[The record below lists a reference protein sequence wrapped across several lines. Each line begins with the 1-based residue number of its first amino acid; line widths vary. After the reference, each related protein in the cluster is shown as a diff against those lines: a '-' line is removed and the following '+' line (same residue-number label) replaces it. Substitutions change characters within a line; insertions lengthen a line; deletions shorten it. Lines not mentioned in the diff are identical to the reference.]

1 MRVNV
6 DKKGTI
12 HISDFSPLQAYKI
25 AIKLEEGGIAFY
37 RDLGRQ
43 LKDEEARREIGFM
56 IRQEEDHLKTFK
68 AMLAEAKSSLDDAFE
83 EDDIVDHLKT
93 HIFDAS
99 VEKDVADRAD
109 HRHTTLEEALN
120 MERRSVVFYQG
131 CLDQTTDTA
140 ARKAFS
146 RIIEEEKAHQA
157 KFASLLRVK
166 CLNSGDGC
174 LL

>member
-1 MRVNV
+1 MRATV
-6 DKKGTI
+6 DKNGTI
-12 HISDFSPLQAYKI
+12 HISDFNPVQAYKI

-37 RDLGRQ
+37 QGLGRQ
-43 LKDEEARREIGFM
+43 LKDEGARREIDFM
-56 IRQEEDHLKTFK
+56 IKQEQDHLKAFRALLLEVK
-68 AMLAEAKSSLDDAFE
+68 ASVDDTFE
-83 EDDIVDHLKT
+83 EDDIVDHLQT

-99 VEKDVADRAD
+99 IEKEVADRAD

-131 CLDQTTDTA
+131 CLGQTTDAA

-157 KFASLLRVK
+157 KFASLLRAK
-166 CLNSGDGC
+166 CIDRSDGC